1 MGALEKRTFERRTM
15 HYEKVREMMEGAIP
29 AILEKAKSM
38 GR

>member
-1 MGALEKRTFERRTM
+1 M
-15 HYEKVREMMEGAIP
+15 HYEKMREMMEEARP